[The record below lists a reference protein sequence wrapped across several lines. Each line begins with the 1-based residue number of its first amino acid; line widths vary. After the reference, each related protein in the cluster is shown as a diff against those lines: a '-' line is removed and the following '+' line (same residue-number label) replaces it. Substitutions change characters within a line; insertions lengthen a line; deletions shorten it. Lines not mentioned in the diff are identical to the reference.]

1 MKPSN
6 EDLLLSKN
14 NAKTLLFRN
23 AVDSATLK
31 KEEKMIQKE
40 RNFEEKIFLKQREQ
54 LMQRQ
59 SDLAVQLSPKSRR
72 KEMLSASKLV
82 LPEQSSPP
90 RTRVTLSSGK
100 PFSDAK
106 HASASSHLTRDAPVP
121 SSKTSLPEQSSPPR
135 TRVAVS
141 SGKTFSHGN
150 HLSASNYLMQ
160 KDAHLSSSPMPE
172 HLSPPRTRA
181 FTSYGKTFS
190 DGNLLSV
197 SNHLLRDAP
206 VSNSTNSLPDQLS
219 PPRSRVTISRS
230 KTFSASDRRS
240 VTPTG
245 KPATV
250 SPTHSTVSLSDQQPS
265 GTRSRGKMPAELK
278 SRLSDNVLSVSLPDI
293 NVAGT
298 KTLKKSSEIKLW
310 KEELSQAG
318 QNVDNEEA
326 SVIKDRENLR
336 ERRYLRTN
344 SAEN

>member
-31 KEEKMIQKE
+31 KEERMIQKE
-40 RNFEEKIFLKQREQ
+40 RNLEEKIFLKQREQ

-59 SDLAVQLSPKSRR
+59 SDLAVQLSPNSRR
-72 KEMLSASKLV
+72 KELLSASKLV
-82 LPEQSSPP
+82 LPEQSPP

-121 SSKTSLPEQSSPPR
+121 SSKTPLPEQSSPPR

-150 HLSASNYLMQ
+150 HLSASNHLMQ

-219 PPRSRVTISRS
+219 PLRSRVTISRS

-240 VTPTG
+240 VTPTR

-250 SPTHSTVSLSDQQPS
+250 SPTHSAVSLSDQQPS

-310 KEELSQAG
+310 KEDLSQAG
-318 QNVDNEEA
+318 QNEGNEEA

>member
-121 SSKTSLPEQSSPPR
+121 SSKTPLPEQLSPPR

-150 HLSASNYLMQ
+150 HLSASNHLMQ
-160 KDAHLSSSPMPE
+160 KDAHLSSSSMPE

-190 DGNLLSV
+190 DV

-250 SPTHSTVSLSDQQPS
+250 SPTHSTFSLSDQQPS

-293 NVAGT
+293 NVVGT

-310 KEELSQAG
+310 KEELSRAG
-318 QNVDNEEA
+318 QNEGNEEA
-326 SVIKDRENLR
+326 SVIKDCENLR

>member
-31 KEEKMIQKE
+31 KEEQMIQRE

-106 HASASSHLTRDAPVP
+106 HASASSHSTRDTPFP
-121 SSKTSLPEQSSPPR
+121 SSKTPLPKQSSPPR

-150 HLSASNYLMQ
+150 HLSASNHLMQ
-160 KDAHLSSSPMPE
+160 KDAHFSSSPMPE

-206 VSNSTNSLPDQLS
+206 VSNSTNS

-240 VTPTG
+240 VTPTD

-265 GTRSRGKMPAELK
+265 GTLSRGKMPAELK

-310 KEELSQAG
+310 KAELSQTG
-318 QNVDNEEA
+318 QNEGDEET